1 LWEVGNA
8 VEEKS
13 KDLTQRAQ
21 SNYGEKSEKDKAL
34 HRGDAEGAEKTV
46 GSLDWVGVVLDVE
59 SGTVAWA
66 FVTHHSTLVTENLEA
81 E

>member
-1 LWEVGNA
+1 VGNA

-13 KDLTQRAQ
+13 KDRTQREQ
-21 SNYGEKSEKDKAL
+21 SNCGEKSEKDKAL
-34 HRGDAEGAEKTV
+34 HRRNAEGAEKTV
-46 GSLDWVGVVLDVE
+46 GSLDWVGVVIDVE

-66 FVTHHSTLVTENLEA
+66 FFTHHSTLVTETLEA